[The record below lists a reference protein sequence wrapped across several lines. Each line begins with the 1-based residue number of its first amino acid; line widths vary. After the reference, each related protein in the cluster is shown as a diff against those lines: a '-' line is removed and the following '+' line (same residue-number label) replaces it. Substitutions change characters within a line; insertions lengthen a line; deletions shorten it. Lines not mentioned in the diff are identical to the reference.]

1 MHSFQ
6 AGNIYEF
13 TQVKNLSPNMES
25 PNIQLVQT
33 MDYPPIIHYAI
44 TLTLSVQTGFSC
56 LVLRDFM

>member
-13 TQVKNLSPNMES
+13 SQVKNLSTNIEW

-33 MDYPPIIHYAI
+33 MDYPLIIH
-44 TLTLSVQTGFSC
+44 
-56 LVLRDFM
+56 

>member
-13 TQVKNLSPNMES
+13 TQVKNLSTNMES

-33 MDYPPIIHYAI
+33 MDYSPIIH
-44 TLTLSVQTGFSC
+44 
-56 LVLRDFM
+56 